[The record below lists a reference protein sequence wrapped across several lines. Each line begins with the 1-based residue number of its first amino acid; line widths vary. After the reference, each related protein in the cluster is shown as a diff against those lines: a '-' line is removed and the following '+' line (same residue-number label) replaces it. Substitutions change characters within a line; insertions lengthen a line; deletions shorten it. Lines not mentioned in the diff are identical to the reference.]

1 MKTEIRDFIDAYFK
15 IKKEK
20 ESNEVKSLGMIFK
33 EATSICL
40 AVKSSSGF
48 NTFTSTTITLDQEDL
63 DIIYQKYYPKYSKEL
78 DDNINDIKSKYN
90 HGNS

>member
-33 EATSICL
+33 ESTSI
-40 AVKSSSGF
+40 VV
-48 NTFTSTTITLDQEDL
+48 
-63 DIIYQKYYPKYSKEL
+63 
-78 DDNINDIKSKYN
+78 
-90 HGNS
+90 